1 MRFLIPLMI
10 VLVAGCSNSAPLP
23 TYEQLVNYPLSCK
36 LKNEQ
41 FRELK
46 QIQGKKN
53 FSEDPD
59 QLSDQDRRYN
69 ALLKEHLWWYVYNCE
84 Q

>member
-1 MRFLIPLMI
+1 VKFIVALLV
-10 VLVAGCSNSAPLP
+10 VLVAGCGNTAALP
-23 TYEQLVNYPLSCK
+23 TYEQLVNYPVNCK

-46 QIQGKKN
+46 QIQKKKN

-69 ALLKEHLWWYVYNCE
+69 AMLKEHLWWFVYNCE

>member
-1 MRFLIPLMI
+1 MKFIVALLV
-10 VLVAGCSNSAPLP
+10 VLVTGCGNTAALP
-23 TYEQLVNYPLSCK
+23 TYEQLVNYPVNCK
-36 LKNEQ
+36 FKNEQ

-46 QIQGKKN
+46 QIQSRKN

-59 QLSDQDRRYN
+59 QLSNEDRKYN
-69 ALLKEHLWWYVYNCE
+69 AMLKEHLWWFVYNCE

>member
-1 MRFLIPLMI
+1 MRFLILLLFI
-10 VLVAGCSNSAPLP
+10 LVTGCGNSAPLP

-41 FRELK
+41 FTEL
-46 QIQGKKN
+46 QRIRAKKN

-59 QLSDQDRRYN
+59 QLSAEDRQYN
-69 ALLKEHLWWYVYNCE
+69 AVLKEHLWWFVYNCE